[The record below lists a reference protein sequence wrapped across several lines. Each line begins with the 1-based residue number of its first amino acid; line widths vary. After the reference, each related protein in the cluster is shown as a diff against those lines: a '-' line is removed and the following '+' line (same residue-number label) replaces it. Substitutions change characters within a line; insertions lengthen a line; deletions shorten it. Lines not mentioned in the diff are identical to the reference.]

1 MTRAPHPCRL
11 RARAHPRT
19 LAVTS
24 LLVFALACSP
34 SRGPHDPEVI
44 AEARE
49 IWQGRCT
56 NCHGPTGNADGPQ
69 ARHLLVAPRRL
80 TDPAWQAKVT
90 DDHLRTVILEG
101 GAAVGLDPVMAPNAD
116 LRSRPEVL
124 EVLVEHVR
132 SLPSGPAASPLR

>member
-1 MTRAPHPCRL
+1 MTR
-11 RARAHPRT
+11 RARWRPPHARAYALG
-19 LAVTS
+19 LAAAS
-24 LLVFALACSP
+24 LFALACG
-34 SRGPHDPEVI
+34 RARAPHDPEVL
-44 AEARE
+44 AEARQ
-49 IWQGRCT
+49 IWQDRCT

-80 TDPAWQAKVT
+80 TDPAWQAQVT

-124 EVLVEHVR
+124 EALVEHVR